1 MTDLQM
7 GMIGLGGAAV
17 FAVLAY
23 NKWQEHKHRKLAE
36 ALLSARQADVLLDE
50 SALDGM
56 RAESSGDAAAA
67 VEDAQA
73 RAALAGAPDR
83 ADQGRL
89 EPLLRP
95 DPDAHAAVPE
105 RHAASDVRDNASIPA
120 FLLAG
125 ERSARLA
132 SEPSAARPVHPDE
145 QGANVRELAVPSYL
159 LSPTID
165 YIAAIEISEPAGAY
179 QICEAQR
186 APLARLAKP
195 VHWIGFNE
203 QAHEWEPIIDDS
215 DRDYRHIRVGLQ
227 LVDRRGPV
235 RDSDLSIFH
244 LAMQDLA
251 TELMGFAELPL
262 REPALQRAAQLDEF
276 CAGIDIQIGIN
287 VISQGQVFPGTKLR
301 ALAESAGLTIDDE
314 GRFARCD
321 DDGKVLYLL
330 TNQESQGFAAAS
342 IRTMSTHGVTFLL
355 DVPRVANGDRVLTQM
370 VELARRFADAL
381 HGALVDD
388 NRRPLSDSAIEPIR
402 RQVVQYQTA
411 MATRQVPAGGVLALR
426 LFS

>member
-7 GMIGLGGAAV
+7 GLIGLGGAAV

-23 NKWQEHKHRKLAE
+23 NKWQEHKHRKLADE
-36 ALLSARQADVLLDE
+36 LLSARQTDVLLDE
-50 SALDGM
+50 SAPDGAM
-56 RAESSGDAAAA
+56 YESPGDAYAA
-67 VEDAQA
+67 VEDAHS
-73 RAALAGAPDR
+73 RATPAGSSGR
-83 ADQGRL
+83 SDQERV

-95 DPDAHAAVPE
+95 QPDSDALLHV
-105 RHAASDVRDNASIPA
+105 ASDAGDTASIPA
-120 FLLAG
+120 FLLAR
-125 ERSARLA
+125 ERSGRVAA
-132 SEPSAARPVHPDE
+132 EPSEARAPRPDDE
-145 QGANVRELAVPSYL
+145 GSHVRELPLPPPYL

-165 YIAAIEISEPAGAY
+165 YVAAIELAEPAGAY

-186 APLARLAKP
+186 SPLARLGKP
-195 VHWIGFNE
+195 MHWIGYNE
-203 QAHEWEPIIDDS
+203 QGHEWEPIVEDS
-215 DRDYRHIRVGLQ
+215 DSDYRHIRVGLQ
-227 LVDRRGPV
+227 LVDRQGPV
-235 RDSDLSIFH
+235 RDSDLAIFH

-262 REPALQRAAQLDEF
+262 REPALQLAAQLDEF

-301 ALAESAGLTIDDE
+301 ALAESAGMTIDAE

-321 DDGKVLYLL
+321 DDGNVLYLL
-330 TNQESQGFAAAS
+330 INQETQPFSAAS
-342 IRTMSTHGVTFLL
+342 MRTMSTHGVTFLL

-388 NRRPLSDSAIEPIR
+388 NRRPLSENAVEPIR

-411 MATRQVPAGGVLALR
+411 MATRHLPAGGALAQR

>member
-36 ALLSARQADVLLDE
+36 ELLSARQADVLLDE
-50 SALDGM
+50 SALEGTM
-56 RAESSGDAAAA
+56 LESPGDARAAVDDAQSRAAA
-67 VEDAQA
+67 V
-73 RAALAGAPDR
+73 GAPDR
-83 ADQGRL
+83 SDQERV

-95 DPDAHAAVPE
+95 DADAVVPQP
-105 RHAASDVRDNASIPA
+105 HAASDVRDNASIPA

-125 ERSARLA
+125 ERSARPA
-132 SEPSAARPVHPDE
+132 AEPSAARPLRPDE
-145 QGANVRELAVPSYL
+145 QGPNVRELAVPPYL

-165 YIAAIEISEPAGAY
+165 YIAAIEVSEPAGAY

-186 APLARLAKP
+186 ASLARLAKP

-203 QAHEWEPIIDDS
+203 QAHEWEPIIEDS
-215 DRDYRHIRVGLQ
+215 DSDYRHIRVGLQ

-262 REPALQRAAQLDEF
+262 REPALQLAAQLDEF

-301 ALAESAGLTIDDE
+301 ALAESAGMTIDDD

-321 DDGKVLYLL
+321 DEGNVLYLL
-330 TNQESQGFAAAS
+330 INQEAQGFAAAS
-342 IRTMSTHGVTFLL
+342 MRTMSTHGVTFLL

-388 NRRPLSDSAIEPIR
+388 NRRPLSDHAIEPIR

-411 MATRQVPAGGVLALR
+411 MATRQLPAGGILAQR